1 MVRQM
6 LQNVPSLGSFKVS
19 MTLVPVEMAMADG
32 MVLECT
38 IGKCANDSEA
48 LLGRFFRLQLVLFDS
63 LLTLLLSLDFSHL
76 NAELGHWCLCKTHH
90 LNRCLRSH

>member
-6 LQNVPSLGSFKVS
+6 LQNVPSLGSFEVS
-19 MTLVPVEMAMADG
+19 MTLVPVKMAMADS

-38 IGKCANDSEA
+38 IGKCADHSEA
-48 LLGRFFRLQLVLFDS
+48 LLGRFFCLQLVLFDS

-76 NAELGHWCLCKTHH
+76 NAKLGHWSLCKTHH
-90 LNRCLRSH
+90 LHRCLSSH